1 LKSPSSKQ
9 KGEKMEEIFEALR
22 TAYYTNE
29 DAINLFDSQFEDEQE
44 SVRDLLIQTRW
55 ELEDVARI
63 LGKKL

>member
-1 LKSPSSKQ
+1 
-9 KGEKMEEIFEALR
+9 MEEIFEALR